1 MAASQRSVAVSAKC
15 AAASWAEERRP
26 FTDPIEIPAPSGAAT
41 ARREDTEYGE
51 GDYGGSGSGC
61 GGEVVPPHVLLA
73 RRRAAFSMCSGQGRT
88 LKGRDLRRFRND
100 AFRQP
105 RYLWALGH
113 YPPSK
118 KMLRIEQ
125 QQLDKEEFQEA
136 DILWPDA
143 AQDLDF
149 PQMYYSLV
157 DADEDDDEHRS
168 VKQHGNRQKA
178 SSPIDIPARKVSSAG
193 AKGARAPAGFS
204 KFGQTLAGA
213 GGGSFFVGSHVFVP
227 PHVIVDHRRA
237 KREKAMMMLVVPKG
251 RARKMVMRE

>member
-1 MAASQRSVAVSAKC
+1 
-15 AAASWAEERRP
+15 
-26 FTDPIEIPAPSGAAT
+26 
-41 ARREDTEYGE
+41 
-51 GDYGGSGSGC
+51 
-61 GGEVVPPHVLLA
+61 
-73 RRRAAFSMCSGQGRT
+73 
-88 LKGRDLRRFRND
+88 
-100 AFRQP
+100 
-105 RYLWALGH
+105 
-113 YPPSK
+113 
-118 KMLRIEQ
+118 MLRIEQ

-237 KREKAMMMLVVPKG
+237 KRENAMMMLVVPKG

>member
-26 FTDPIEIPAPSGAAT
+26 FTDPIEIPAPSGPAK
-41 ARREDTEYGE
+41 ARREGH
-51 GDYGGSGSGC
+51 GLRGGY
-61 GGEVVPPHVLLA
+61 
-73 RRRAAFSMCSGQGRT
+73 T
-88 LKGRDLRRFRND
+88 
-100 AFRQP
+100 
-105 RYLWALGH
+105 
-113 YPPSK
+113 PSK